1 LGVEEYVPD
10 LDSSYSSEEGR
21 VLMRRDGD
29 NLHGVA
35 CTEGAT
41 TRGRR

>member
-1 LGVEEYVPD
+1 MGVEEYVPD
-10 LDSSYSSEEGR
+10 LDSSYSREGGG

-35 CTEGAT
+35 CAEGAM
-41 TRGRR
+41 TRGWR

>member
-1 LGVEEYVPD
+1 MGVEEYVPD
-10 LDSSYSSEEGR
+10 LDSSYSREGGG

-29 NLHGVA
+29 NLHGVGA
-35 CTEGAT
+35 EGAT

>member
-10 LDSSYSSEEGR
+10 LDSSYSSEEGG
-21 VLMRRDGD
+21 VLVRRDGD

-35 CTEGAT
+35 YAEGAT